1 VRRGRAGHIPG
12 GGSTSVIARL
22 DNFQQRHRL
31 IGFPLAVVFK
41 YFDDQGPYLAALIAY
56 YALIGVFPLLLL
68 GSTILG
74 IVLKGNPSFSAR

>member
-1 VRRGRAGHIPG
+1 
-12 GGSTSVIARL
+12 VIARL

-56 YALIGVFPLLLL
+56 YALIGVFRCC
-68 GSTILG
+68 SSARRSSASSSRATR
-74 IVLKGNPSFSAR
+74 SFSAR